1 VLQWF
6 KLLLLNDEDLP
17 AHLRNAEQLKR
28 VREIIQASGKT
39 VDDIITDYL
48 RRLWGHVM
56 SSVSRQLGQA
66 LVDRM
71 PFRVVL
77 TVPAIWKPYA
87 CKRMNDAARRAG
99 IVTDRDCGPTSLKI
113 VPEPECAA
121 RATLADLEERPD
133 VQVRRGLVVRRRVQN

>member
-1 VLQWF
+1 MLQWF
-6 KLLLLNDEDLP
+6 KLLLLNDDDLP
-17 AHLRNAEQLKR
+17 GHLKSAEQLKKA
-28 VREIIQASGKT
+28 REILQLSGKS
-39 VDDIITDYL
+39 VEDVITDYL
-48 RRLWGHVM
+48 SRLWKHVI
-56 SSVSRQLGQA
+56 SSVSRQLGQN

-87 CKRMNDAARRAG
+87 CKKMSDAARRAG

-113 VPEPECAA
+113 VTEPECAA

-133 VQVRRGLVVRRRVQN
+133 VQVPGLGTSKERS

>member
-1 VLQWF
+1 MLQWF

-17 AHLRNAEQLKR
+17 AHLRNAEQLAR
-28 VREIIQASGKT
+28 AREILLLSGKT
-39 VDDIITDYL
+39 AEDVISDYL
-48 RRLWGHVM
+48 GRLWEHVIG
-56 SSVSRQLGQA
+56 SVSRQLGKT

-87 CKRMNDAARRAG
+87 CKKMNDAARRAG
-99 IVTDRDCGPTSLKI
+99 IVVDRDCGPTSLKF
-113 VPEPECAA
+113 VTEPECAA

-133 VQVRRGLVVRRRVQN
+133 VQVRPSRSPN